1 MKNKKKI
8 KKIVLAFSA
17 TSGSL
22 PFLFLPISQNNTTGS
37 SQEID
42 SKYMSYSQY
51 NKVQDDGI
59 YTNYNTIEGMF
70 FEGWAAGNKKQPIYV
85 GTNPN
90 YSKNESGYD
99 KSRYYI
105 NDRNNWYRLYDYD
118 TNKAKRNRYGENS
131 YNPAWDLLNPS
142 LVLSSS
148 LIDTRYNWQRINNQD
163 SSFFNGDGWDS
174 VNDTKSFRIGFNV
187 DKLRSDDRKFF
198 VGLWISEDLIL
209 TGNIKAIL
217 STRNSNG
224 QFQEAIANPQNV
236 KTYNISVDE
245 KYDVNDIRD
254 DRGSATWYGKEENKY
269 RINPWISKSYD
280 YTGVFNHG
288 DNHSGFKFYSSNANN
303 EYAQFTRY
311 FVQDKD
317 RYTTGKTWLN
327 SMHYGSFYKTFP
339 KAINQNIVD
348 QYGKLWGGVN
358 NDYFRNRTIANMII
372 HDEPALSGDWKYAP
386 VAYNGYEYKLGLYQK
401 QYKDKDNYIYDSL
414 NNNAGSLL
422 ILEIKSE
429 DKSTAGFTPSLQ
441 LEFTVK
447 RNPNTIDNNDV
458 RSGNNASP
466 LSRDS
471 KSKKTYI
478 GFGQF
483 KYESSGWA
491 DRQFGSFM
499 KMADRQAYQ
508 NIKFNTTEKLVKSEY
523 LLDNDKLPNTTLSLI
538 QDNNGSQRLI
548 HSVNKSKYNEVIKQD
563 KILAEYKTKN
573 NVDSLTQYSNIN
585 NLRLKTDFVNPEDNK
600 KWKIVSENSYSVQNP
615 NIFSFNTTDDNG
627 YLNFNEISY
636 DLTDYEKLK
645 RFANDRTKNK
655 WLTIK
660 QIDHLLSQIEEH
672 EDFDKTKYSFNNPK
686 WFKYFKEEI
695 SNLNN
700 LQGQAEAKRAELRNL
715 VLSTSDK
722 VDWNNE
728 ISNKVLFAFADQREV
743 KGPALKLLEW
753 EGYNRQ
759 ESKKYNL
766 QSDLNK
772 NNSEATNR
780 NDKTKVLLQNATEV
794 QQFIN
799 DVDDIISKI
808 KSSGKTNLENEFI
821 NTLNSQNITKSNWS
835 QYNYLQGTKFI
846 IAAINSVLARYN
858 TPYDLTSFNPT
869 TNLQYKN
876 DKTSVLDK
884 VKNLSTLYD
893 AIQNIQTTIQNLKN
907 DDLVY
912 GKTTNK
918 PAINDDWYNNFVQKL
933 QNANNI
939 QNDASYAFYSQNN
952 LDTFKTNNANNLKT
966 NWIDKIL
973 ELNGNKNQFT
983 SDINSFNYLDTSVKQ
998 SFIQRIPTDKNFVY
1012 SESNYQLTDNRKTIN
1027 DQLTTLIEEAFTQA
1041 KTKAKEK
1048 INGFSY
1054 VSQTLKNTAL
1064 NNIDSAQLYK
1074 NKTNNAQDSW
1084 VYFGNDKNLK
1094 TIVDEIEKQN
1104 NYHKELFD
1112 YLDSNTLNGK
1122 NNVLTQKQKEAF
1134 KNDILS
1140 KNFSDQNE
1148 VNEYKNSIKNVN
1160 DATQNLKTYVTNL
1173 NTNTDKYNFASPDK
1187 KRDFDAYKMV
1197 ADSLVSGKSSVID
1210 SSKITKLQNDLT
1222 NAYNALDGDSYIN
1235 KIKKLQYLTENLQ
1248 NLIINQIKAADPN
1261 QRQAIY
1267 EKAKKLNDDFGT
1279 TDLTLINTYNS
1290 AKSNSDYTN
1299 GSKARKSAF
1308 DSALTNL
1315 NAKLNTSKNKL
1326 EQPTSIPTNY
1336 TNFIEN
1342 YISQYNQLKSTI
1354 ATAYNNLDGNE
1365 ITAEKARL
1373 NKINLTFDYPSK
1385 NSTLPSGIT
1394 ESIITN
1400 DLANNSN
1407 ANVINTNF
1415 NKNDTNGT
1423 VGFNYQLVSTD
1434 SKFDY
1439 LPTNEKIKS
1448 DIKSATINGF
1458 LTLLEQKRREV
1469 LKYINDSSHLIQSE
1483 KTTLKSEANSA
1494 DSIPALEAIHEK
1506 AKIWQLS
1513 NTVKTEYSYL
1523 NNNQIQAVVDKIRAK
1538 TTLTEA
1544 NTVFTNAQNLNGAM
1558 KNLHDK
1564 VIEELK
1570 VLIPNNSLNDDQNK
1584 SPKTAID
1591 YKLSDPNKQSAYDQA
1606 LKNAQDLLNKTNGE
1620 NKDQSQ
1626 VNGILSALNTAYTAL
1641 NGNENRSDL
1650 HSKIE
1655 QLSHLSATQKQDLKD
1670 LVDAANSKA
1679 DAQTI
1684 YEKGKLLNDKIAEFK
1699 EKITDAERVKATE
1712 AYTEDTTAK
1721 QGTFD
1726 NGLGNAKS
1734 ELATLQS
1741 ESLSSLNASAIE
1753 TKANGVATKTTTL
1766 NNAIEALD
1774 GYRNKVK
1781 KSLDNWE
1788 YLTPQQVKDLQ
1799 DKVDSKS
1806 KKPTDDEVNAILS
1819 EGLRLAKDT
1828 AKIKIT

>member
-22 PFLFLPISQNNTTGS
+22 PFLFLPISQSNITGS
-37 SQEID
+37 LREID
-42 SKYMSYSQY
+42 SKYMNYSQY

-70 FEGWAAGNKKQPIYV
+70 FEGWAVGNKKQPIYV

-90 YSKNESGYD
+90 YSKNKSGYD

-142 LVLSSS
+142 LVLSSD
-148 LIDTRYNWQRINNQD
+148 LINTRYNWQRNNNQD

-236 KTYNISVDE
+236 KVYNISIDE
-245 KYDVNDIRD
+245 KYDVNDIKG
-254 DRGSATWYGKEENKY
+254 DRGDATWYGKEENKY

-280 YTGVFNHG
+280 YTGDFRRG
-288 DNHSGFKFYSSNANN
+288 DNHSGFKFYSSNPNN

-311 FVQDKD
+311 YVQDEG

-339 KAINQNIVD
+339 KEINQNIVD

-358 NDYFRNRTIANMII
+358 NDYFRKRTIANMII
-372 HDEPALSGDWKYAP
+372 HDEPSLSGDWKYAP
-386 VAYNGYEYKLGLYQK
+386 VAYNGAEYKLGLFQK
-401 QYKDKDNYIYDSL
+401 QYKDKNDYIYNSL

-429 DKSTAGFTPSLQ
+429 DESTAGFTPSLQ

-447 RNPNTIDNNDV
+447 RNPNTIDNNGV

-466 LSRDS
+466 LSRDAS
-471 KSKKTYI
+471 SKKTYI

-523 LLDNDKLPNTTLSLI
+523 LFDNDKLPNTTLSLI
-538 QDNNGSQRLI
+538 ENNNGSERLI
-548 HSVNKSKYNEVIKQD
+548 HSVNKSKYNEVINQD

-585 NLRLKTDFVNPEDNK
+585 NLKIKTSFVNSEDNK
-600 KWKIVSENSYSVQNP
+600 KWKIISENSYSVQNR
-615 NIFSFNTTDDNG
+615 NIFSFNTTDHDG

-660 QIDHLLSQIEEH
+660 QINDLLSQIEQNEN
-672 EDFDKTKYSFNNPK
+672 FNKTTYSFNNPK
-686 WFKYFKEEI
+686 WFEDFKEKI

-700 LQGQAEAKRAELRNL
+700 LQGQAETKRAELRNL
-715 VLSTSDK
+715 VLSTTDK
-722 VDWNNE
+722 TDWNSE
-728 ISNKVLFAFADQREV
+728 ISNKVLFAFADQREA
-743 KGPALKLLEW
+743 KGPALKLLEI
-753 EGYNRQ
+753 EGWSSNP
-759 ESKKYNL
+759 STAKKYDL
-766 QSDLNK
+766 QSELNL
-772 NNSEATNR
+772 NSEAVDR
-780 NDKTKVLLQNATEV
+780 NDDSKVTLQTESEVTKYISDV
-794 QQFIN
+794 N
-799 DVDDIISKI
+799 DVITKI
-808 KSSGKTNLENEFI
+808 KQTGKNNLENEFI
-821 NTLNSQNITKSNWS
+821 NALNSQSITNKNWS
-835 QYNYLQGTKFI
+835 NYNYIQGTKFI
-846 IAAINSVLARYN
+846 IDAINSALSRYN
-858 TPYDLTSFNPT
+858 TPYDIT
-869 TNLQYKN
+869 TFVPANNIQYKN
-876 DKTSVLDK
+876 NKNTILNKIKT
-884 VKNLSTLYD
+884 LSALYD
-893 AIQNIQTTIQNLKN
+893 EIQKIQPIIENIKN
-907 DDLVY
+907 DNLVY
-912 GKTTNK
+912 GKTSSK
-918 PAINDDWYNNFVQKL
+918 PTLDNVWYTNFVTKL
-933 QNANNI
+933 QNNN
-939 QNDASYAFYSQNN
+939 NVSSDSSYAFYSQNN
-952 LDTFKTNNANNLKT
+952 LDTFKTQNASNLKN

-973 ELNGNKNQFT
+973 ELNGNKNQFRT
-983 SDINSFNYLDTSVKQ
+983 DINSFNYLDTSVKE
-998 SFIQRIPTDKNFVY
+998 SFIQRIPTNKNFVY
-1012 SESNYQLTDNRKTIN
+1012 SESNYQLTDNRNTIN
-1027 DQLTTLIEEAFTQA
+1027 NQLTTLIEEAFTQA

-1074 NKTNNAQDSW
+1074 NKTDNAQDSW

-1104 NYHKELFD
+1104 NYHKQLID

-1140 KNFSDQNE
+1140 KNFADQNE
-1148 VNEYKNSIKNVN
+1148 VNGYKNSINNVN

-1187 KRDFDAYKMV
+1187 KRDFNAYKMV

-1210 SSKITKLQNDLT
+1210 ASKITKLQSDLT
-1222 NAYNALDGDSYIN
+1222 NAYNALDGDSFIN
-1235 KIKKLQYLTENLQ
+1235 KVKRLDYLTENLQ

-1290 AKSNSDYTN
+1290 AKSNSDYTD

-1308 DSALTNL
+1308 DSALTSI
-1315 NAKLNTSKNKL
+1315 NAKLNASKNKL
-1326 EQPTSIPTNY
+1326 EQPTQVPTNY

-1342 YISQYNQLKSTI
+1342 YISQYDQLKSTI

-1373 NKINLTFDYPSK
+1373 NAINLTFDYPSK
-1385 NSTLPSGIT
+1385 KSTLPSRIT
-1394 ESIITN
+1394 ESRITN
-1400 DLANNSN
+1400 DLPNNSN

-1415 NKNDTNGT
+1415 NKNDTDGT

-1439 LPTNEKIKS
+1439 LPTDEKIKS
-1448 DIKSATINGF
+1448 DVKSATINGF

-1494 DSIPALEAIHEK
+1494 NSIPALEAIHEK
-1506 AKIWQLS
+1506 AKIWELS

-1544 NTVFTNAQNLNGAM
+1544 NTVFITAKNLNGAM
-1558 KNLHDK
+1558 RDLHDK

-1570 VLIPNNSLNDDQNK
+1570 VLIPKNSLNDDQNK

-1655 QLSHLSATQKQDLKD
+1655 QLSHLSVTQKQDLKD
-1670 LVDAANSKA
+1670 LVDAANSKT

-1712 AYTEDTTAK
+1712 AYTEDTTTK

-1726 NGLGNAKS
+1726 NALGNAKS

-1806 KKPTDDEVNAILS
+1806 KKPTDDEVIAILS
-1819 EGLRLAKDT
+1819 EGLRLA
-1828 AKIKIT
+1828 